1 MNEGQD
7 EASSQGQQLDQ
18 LQQELHAKD
27 LLLQTLTYENNNLKQ
42 YSDRHYDPTSTP
54 DWKNYDALKRK
65 VVEYQK
71 ALEQRDHI
79 IGQLEAGIKQL
90 MHKNVEA
97 EAKGKK
103 AEEHYSGEIQTLAQQ
118 VQELTAQLT
127 ITSHQ
132 HHAAMKAAQDHF
144 SQQLASSQKQM
155 RDQHGKE
162 MAALRENHASE
173 MTGVTLQVEALEKS
187 HREEHHKLVEHLT
200 HLSNSLGA
208 QLEEEKGKVLGL
220 QREKEEWE
228 VHKKELE
235 AESEERE
242 SLRKSLREHITA
254 REELQEQLRQHSGRQ
269 VEEVRK
275 IESLSNDLKA
285 ENEKR
290 KIVETKLEEEMK
302 NARKWFEEKTALEV
316 NEKQV
321 LLQLQVAEEELAKA
335 AASSVNNIEKL
346 ESLGQE
352 KEVLIKD
359 KETLSKENMNLAL
372 EKELLEKEKERL
384 MSENQ
389 SLTKD
394 KECLTSDNEV
404 LTKEKDLLTLQSEA
418 LTKKKKHWLQNIK
431 C

>member
-7 EASSQGQQLDQ
+7 EASSQDQQLDQ
-18 LQQELHAKD
+18 LQQELHAKE
-27 LLLQTLTYENNNLKQ
+27 LLLETLRYENNNLKQ
-42 YSDRHYDPTSTP
+42 YSDRHYDSTSTP
-54 DWKNYDALKRK
+54 DWKSYDALKRK

-79 IGQLEAGIKQL
+79 IGQMEAGIKQL

-97 EAKGKK
+97 EAKGRK

-132 HHAAMKAAQDHF
+132 HQAAMKAAQDHF
-144 SQQLASSQKQM
+144 SQQLAASQKQM
-155 RDQHGKE
+155 RDQHGRE
-162 MAALRENHASE
+162 MATLREKHASE

-242 SLRKSLREHITA
+242 SLRKSLNEHITA
-254 REELQEQLRQHSGRQ
+254 REDLQDQLRKHSERQ
-269 VEEVRK
+269 VEEKRK
-275 IESLSNDLKA
+275 RESLHNMSESLSNDLKA

-290 KIVETKLEEEMK
+290 KIMEAKLEEEMK

-316 NEKQV
+316 NQKQLV
-321 LLQLQVAEEELAKA
+321 LQLQVAEEELAKA
-335 AASSVNNIEKL
+335 AASRVNNIEKL
-346 ESLGQE
+346 ESFGQE
-352 KEVLIKD
+352 NEVLIKD
-359 KETLSKENMNLAL
+359 KEALSKENNNLTS
-372 EKELLEKEKERL
+372 EKELLEREKREIDIRKPII
-384 MSENQ
+384 NQ
-389 SLTKD
+389 RKG
-394 KECLTSDNEV
+394 V
-404 LTKEKDLLTLQSEA
+404 LNLK
-418 LTKKKKHWLQNIK
+418 
-431 C
+431 